1 MFVHM
6 AQTARNSRWNR
17 EPKLSKRGKPVIAR
31 LTEDDIVIFKLLGR
45 YRYLPSDYLA
55 ALTGRSL
62 PTLQARLEILCR
74 KPNCYISRPHQQRD
88 NADANARR
96 LIYELDDKGGD
107 ELRSRGILYSRKKYL
122 RNFAHELMACTIAA
136 SFEIG
141 AKSNPNIR
149 IIDWHQLI
157 DSPQM
162 PAATKQLTNPQVLL
176 YSGDGKQE
184 EIASDWRPFVIERN
198 FASKSYFFVFGFE
211 ADCGTEPID
220 TANSE
225 RSAIRNKFNAY
236 LTALQHDV
244 PRRHFGATTFMLPFI
259 TTTEARMR
267 SMVGLLES
275 MHAGQLARRFLFK
288 HIPSFT
294 SFEKPAPATGHILTE
309 PWHRAGFEPFRFTE

>member
-1 MFVHM
+1 MD
-6 AQTARNSRWNR
+6 QRTRNSRWDR
-17 EPKLSKRGKPVIAR
+17 EPKRSKGGTPVIAR
-31 LTEDDIVIFKLLGR
+31 LSEDDITILKLLGR

-55 ALTGRSL
+55 ALSGRSL
-62 PTLQARLEILCR
+62 PALQARLEILCR

-96 LIYELDDKGGD
+96 LVYELDDKGAD
-107 ELRSRGILYSRKKYL
+107 ELRNRGIIYSRKKYL

-141 AKSNPNIR
+141 AKTGQGIR
-149 IIDWHQLI
+149 IIGWHELI

-198 FASKSYFFVFGFE
+198 FESKSYIFVFGFE

-220 TANSE
+220 TADSE
-225 RSAIRNKFNAY
+225 RSAIRNKFTAY
-236 LTALQHDV
+236 LTALEHDV
-244 PRRHFGATTFMLPFI
+244 PRRRFGATTFMVPFI
-259 TTTEARMR
+259 TTTKARMQ
-267 SMVGLLES
+267 SMITLLERL
-275 MHAGQLARRFLFK
+275 HAGALAKRFLFK

-294 SFEKPAPATGHILTE
+294 SFEKAAPATGHMLTE
-309 PWHRAGFEPFRFTE
+309 PWHRAGFDPFRFTE